1 MRGQR
6 DLDRRVSVLATDQH
20 GVVTRRQLRDIGL
33 SNKNIDYRIAAG
45 RLIRLSAGVF
55 AVGHSCLTREGRWM
69 AAVLGCGERAVLSHH
84 DAAAHW
90 GLTPTRGIL
99 IHVTT
104 PQRSGRVS
112 DPRRVRLHRVGTLTA
127 DEATRHHVVPVTTP
141 ARTLLDI
148 ASILRPRAL
157 EDAIAQSDRLGL
169 FDLVAVSRVLGA
181 HPRQHGAPR
190 LRRVL
195 EAIAGAGAAETRSP
209 LEVAL
214 LQLCDDLD
222 LPTPMTNVVLAGFI
236 VDFHWVGTN
245 LIVETDGYAYHSMPL
260 AFEADRERDQLL
272 TLAGYRVVRLTYNQV
287 TRRRSQTARRLRD
300 LLAASRS
307 NAPQQLG

>member
-1 MRGQR
+1 MRGER
-6 DLDRRVSVLATDQH
+6 DLDRRMSALATDQH
-20 GVVTRRQLRDIGL
+20 GVVARRQLRDIGL

-45 RLIRLSAGVF
+45 RLIRISSGVF
-55 AVGHSCLTREGRWM
+55 AVGHGCLTREGRWI

-90 GLTPTRGIL
+90 GMAPTRGAL

-104 PQRSGRVS
+104 PRRSGRTP
-112 DPRRVRLHRVGTLTA
+112 DRRRVRLHRVGTLTD
-127 DEATRHHVVPVTTP
+127 DETTLHHALPVTTP

-148 ASILRPRAL
+148 ASIVRPRAL
-157 EDAIAQSDRLGL
+157 EDAIAQADRLDL
-169 FDLVAVSRVLGA
+169 FDLVGVSRVLGA

-195 EAIAGAGAAETRSP
+195 EVIAGAGAAETRSP

-214 LQLCDDLD
+214 LQLCDDFG
-222 LPTPMTNVVLAGFI
+222 LPTPVANVALAGFI
-236 VDFHWVGTN
+236 VDFHWVETD
-245 LIVETDGYAYHSMPL
+245 LIVETDGYAYHSMPS

-272 TLAGYRVVRLTYNQV
+272 ALAGYRVVRLTYSQV
-287 TRRRSQTARRLRD
+287 TRRRRQTAQRLHD
-300 LLAASRS
+300 LLATSRS
-307 NAPQQLG
+307 NSPR